1 MILYFFRHGLAEER
15 ETWTGDDALRPL
27 TKKGENALAQA
38 AEVIS
43 GLGLRL
49 DLILTSPYQ
58 RAYQTALIL
67 AKGLNKMDVLVQD
80 DRLAPGFNLAGLAEL
95 LKDYKNPDNLLLIG
109 HEPDFS
115 QTVSDLIGGG
125 CLIFKKGGLAR
136 VDVSHPSSLHG
147 ELVWLIPPKLLSK

>member
-15 ETWTGDDALRPL
+15 ETWSGDDALRPL
-27 TKKGENALAQA
+27 TRKGENVLGQA
-38 AEVIS
+38 AETML

-49 DLILTSPYQ
+49 DVILTSPYQ

-67 AKGLNKMDVLVQD
+67 AKGMKKMDVLVQD
-80 DRLAPGFNLAGLAEL
+80 ERLAPGFGLDGLAGL
-95 LKDYKNPDNLLLIG
+95 LKDHKSAENIMLIG

-125 CLIFKKGGLAR
+125 RLVFKKGSLAR
-136 VDVSHPSSLHG
+136 VDIMHPSPLKG
-147 ELVWLIPPKLLSK
+147 ELIWLVPPKLLG

>member
-1 MILYFFRHGLAEER
+1 MILYFFRHGLAEDR

-27 TKKGENALAQA
+27 TKKGENALVQA
-38 AEVIS
+38 AETML

-49 DLILTSPYQ
+49 DVILTSPYQ

-67 AKGLNKMDVLVQD
+67 AKGLNKLDVLIQD
-80 DRLAPGFNLAGLAEL
+80 DRLAPGFSLSGLTDMLNDHKHAQNIL
-95 LKDYKNPDNLLLIG
+95 LVG

-125 CLIFKKGGLAR
+125 RLVFKKGGLAR
-136 VDVSHPSSLHG
+136 VDITQLSPLKG
-147 ELVWLIPPKLLSK
+147 ELIWLVPPKLLG